1 LGLYFNNKLISLIA
15 FGKLSKLLEN
25 FDENKTE
32 VENMK
37 ANNFIRY
44 LIVEI
49 MF

>member
-1 LGLYFNNKLISLIA
+1 MT

-37 ANNFIRY
+37 ANIFYQIFDCGNYVFEKIY
-44 LIVEI
+44 Y
-49 MF
+49 